1 MEARVTIV
9 HVCDVSLN
17 LRRHSLKKNAKTVL
31 HVCIYIYWLFEND
44 VWIILVEVSGCDLEP
59 GCESSASG

>member
-17 LRRHSLKKNAKTVL
+17 LRRHSLKKMLKLYYMYV
-31 HVCIYIYWLFEND
+31 HIYWLFEND